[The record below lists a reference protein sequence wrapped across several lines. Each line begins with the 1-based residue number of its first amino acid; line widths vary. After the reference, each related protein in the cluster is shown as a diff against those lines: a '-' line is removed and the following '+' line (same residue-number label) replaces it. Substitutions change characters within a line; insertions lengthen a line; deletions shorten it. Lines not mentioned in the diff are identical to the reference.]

1 MNKIIIL
8 LALVALSCKAS
19 AQNKQSGATAPGRHN
34 TVVRRKQIDTANLR
48 ILYAWNAEDIKQD
61 STYLDL
67 GQLLIGKKMTKY
79 CSLFVEQA
87 DDERVKWHKAN
98 PHAQSVPN
106 GKWWMRGKKPDI
118 WSEYQYSDIFVHG
131 DTLNEWAMMPL
142 GQEWP
147 LRYEEKIQ
155 PFGWKLGTERKTI
168 LGHECQRATC
178 HWRGRDYVAWFAPDI
193 PIRRGPW
200 KFGGLPG
207 LILKIYDTRHLYT
220 FEAVGIEKGSFP
232 IWQYPKEEYK
242 KSTRRQ
248 TWKLQVAFNRNYLL
262 TSGRRRYDPNAPG
275 GMGAPMSAPHPY
287 EPMELE

>member
-34 TVVRRKQIDTANLR
+34 TVVRRNQIDTANLR

-262 TSGRRRYDPNAPG
+262 TSGRRKYDPNAPG

>member
-34 TVVRRKQIDTANLR
+34 TVVQRKCIDTANLR

-155 PFGWKLGTERKTI
+155 PFGWELGTERKTI

>member
-1 MNKIIIL
+1 MNKILFL
-8 LALVALSCKAS
+8 LALAALCCEAS
-19 AQNKQSGATAPGRHN
+19 AQHKQSGATAPGRHN
-34 TVVRRKQIDTANLR
+34 TVVQRKRIDTANLR
-48 ILYAWNAEDIKQD
+48 ILYAWNADDIKQD

-98 PHAQSVPN
+98 PRAQSVPN
-106 GKWWMRGKKPDI
+106 GTWWMRGKRPNV
-118 WSEYQYSDIFVHG
+118 WSEYQYSDIFIHG

-178 HWRGRDYVAWFAPDI
+178 HWRGRDYVAWFAADI

-207 LILKIYDTRHLYT
+207 LILKIYDTAHLYT
-220 FEAVGIEKGSFP
+220 FEAVGIEKGTFP
-232 IWQYPKEEYK
+232 IWQYPNEEYK

-262 TSGRRRYDPNAPG
+262 TSGRRKYDPNAPG
-275 GMGAPMSAPHPY
+275 GMGDPMSAPHPY
-287 EPMELE
+287 DPMELE